1 MTLAKGVHTH
11 GEAKGLET
19 GDPHL
24 NLALLILRGVPLFRR
39 EEWMRR
45 NMPRTYSYLC
55 AGRLYENAT
64 YSDTGSRSRSL
75 HEVASGS
82 MQHPQRG
89 AYL

>member
-1 MTLAKGVHTH
+1 MTHNIASKTI
-11 GEAKGLET
+11 ASA
-19 GDPHL
+19 DPHL
-24 NLALLILRGVPLFRR
+24 ELLLLILKGIPEFRR
-39 EEWMRR
+39 PEWMRKH
-45 NMPRTYSYLC
+45 MPRYYSYLC

-64 YSDTGSRSRSL
+64 YSGTGSRSRAL